1 MSIEKLEEIIKLLES
16 SIKDSKKFDNGT
28 AAAGIRLRKKCLEA
42 QKLLKEL
49 RSIVLQE
56 TKSRK
61 SQK

>member
-16 SIKDSKKFDNGT
+16 SIKDSNKFDKGT
-28 AAAGIRLRKKCLEA
+28 AAAGIRLRKKCLKA

-49 RSIVLQE
+49 RSIILQE